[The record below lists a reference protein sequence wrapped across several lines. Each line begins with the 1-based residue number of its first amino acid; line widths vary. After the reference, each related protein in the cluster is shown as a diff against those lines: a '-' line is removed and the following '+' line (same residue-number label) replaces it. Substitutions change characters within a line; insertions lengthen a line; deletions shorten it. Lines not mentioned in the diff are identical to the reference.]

1 VSGRSAYNVG
11 VVADGCPEKD
21 WRVWTRFERRVPA
34 SSVEVMRAL
43 FERFCGEIQAR
54 GLPWGAA
61 TDGQA
66 IGFKVKP
73 GGNTFKIA
81 LHSAKRERGEFKP
94 PSFLI
99 HPGFPLDDRGVPN
112 PYPDLRMFWEARYSA
127 QGWSVFST
135 RQIPEVAAAVD
146 LALAY
151 GKP

>member
-1 VSGRSAYNVG
+1 
-11 VVADGCPEKD
+11 VAGGCPEKD
-21 WRVWTRFERRVPA
+21 RSVWTAYEPKVPA

-43 FERFCGEIQAR
+43 FERFSEEIQER
-54 GLPWGAA
+54 TLPWGAA
-61 TDGQA
+61 VHGQT
-66 IGFKVKP
+66 IGFKVRP
-73 GGNTFKIA
+73 GGDAFKVA

-99 HPGFPLDDRGVPN
+99 HPGYPLEDRGIAN

-127 QGWSVFST
+127 QGWSVFSV
-135 RQIPEVAAAVD
+135 RQIPEVGAAVD